1 MSEEPMGDVIIITC
15 ISLATVAGIHG
26 LRYAREQNIRSRGQP
41 CETNVIVQS
50 TTAEHYKACP
60 KCFTLFPADRRPPIF
75 CPVCKEDGIRIQ
87 TVWITPDEYEHYGE
101 RQQVTG
107 IAD

>member
-1 MSEEPMGDVIIITC
+1 MGDVIIITC
-15 ISLATVAGIHG
+15 ISLATVVSIHG
-26 LRYAREQNIRSRGQP
+26 LRYVREHYIRSRAEL
-41 CETNVIVQS
+41 CERQVIVQA

-60 KCFTLFPADRRPPIF
+60 NCFTLFPADRRPPIF
-75 CPVCKEDGIRIQ
+75 CPVCKEDGIRIL